1 MGNCVSKTFEKI
13 SSWKIKNKSDKV
25 MVRKKNTYDI
35 KQSVI
40 INKVTTNQKFMFITG
55 FFKCDNKPK

>member
-1 MGNCVSKTFEKI
+1 MGNCVSKTFEKM
-13 SSWKIKNKSDKV
+13 SSLKIKNKSDV

-40 INKVTTNQKFMFITG
+40 INKVTTNQKFMIING
-55 FFKCDNKPK
+55 IL

>member
-1 MGNCVSKTFEKI
+1 MPSL
-13 SSWKIKNKSDKV
+13 KIKNKSDKV

-40 INKVTTNQKFMFITG
+40 INKLTTNQKFMFING
-55 FFKCDNKPK
+55 IL

>member
-1 MGNCVSKTFEKI
+1 MGNCVSKTFGKM
-13 SSWKIKNKSDKV
+13 SSLKIKNKSDKV

-40 INKVTTNQKFMFITG
+40 IK
-55 FFKCDNKPK
+55 